1 MSSAS
6 ILTVL
11 SARPDSL
18 EAVRWAAWLSQHTG
32 LPLDVVHAYP
42 RDAAVT
48 SDLTSRVGRESRER
62 ARAERWLA
70 AALDECPA
78 LPHDLHLVVEEGA
91 LEEVV
96 GAHLHE
102 GGVLVSG
109 SHGPAGLVSW
119 GCRIRHCPVVLVP
132 PSRGADERGVDG
144 ADPHAWLA
152 TTRVPA

>member
-1 MSSAS
+1 MPAAS
-6 ILTVL
+6 IVTVL

-18 EAVRWAAWLSQHTG
+18 EAVRWAAWLSQHAR

-42 RDAAVT
+42 RDAAVA
-48 SDLTSRVGRESRER
+48 SDLASRAGRESRESAR
-62 ARAERWLA
+62 AREWLA

-78 LPHDLHLVVEEGA
+78 MPYDLRLVVEEGD

-96 GAHLHE
+96 EAHLHE

-132 PSRGADERGVDG
+132 PARGADEQSVDG
-144 ADPHAWLA
+144 PDPQTWPAM
-152 TTRVPA
+152 TGVPA

>member
-6 ILTVL
+6 IVTVL

-42 RDAAVT
+42 RDTAFA
-48 SDLTSRVGRESRER
+48 SDLPSRVGRESRER
-62 ARAERWLA
+62 ALARSWLA

-78 LPHDLHLVVEEGA
+78 LPVNLNLVVEEGG

-96 GAHLHE
+96 EAHLHK

-132 PSRGADERGVDG
+132 PPDGADERSLDG
-144 ADPHAWLA
+144 PDPHAWLA
-152 TTRVPA
+152 VTGVPA